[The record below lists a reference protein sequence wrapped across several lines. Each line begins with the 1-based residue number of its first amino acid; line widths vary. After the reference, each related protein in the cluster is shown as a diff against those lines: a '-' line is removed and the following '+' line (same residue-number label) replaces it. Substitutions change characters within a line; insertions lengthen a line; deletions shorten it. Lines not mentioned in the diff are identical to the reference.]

1 VPGKKVLW
9 SESIRSRVEHGGSH
23 FAARAS
29 LRPLSAGSASTFLD
43 IAYNDLPDLIVL
55 PPETMELSPLE
66 ICERLRQDERTRSI
80 PILGLAPPGPP
91 AEALRRAGCTQVLNA
106 DAAEDDLQR
115 NIAGMLGMR
124 LRRYPRFPVVLPV
137 ARGWI
142 FHEFLGYSNSVSEGG
157 MGFETIA
164 RIRGGDQL
172 ALRLY
177 RNTEEKPIAVT
188 GRVAG
193 VRPNIDTGVGYS
205 VGVEFVRLSPPDRE
219 RLVALFPRDPTVIW
233 GPGEET
239 GGEAPGRSA

>member
-1 VPGKKVLW
+1 MPGKKVLW
-9 SESIRSRVEHGGSH
+9 SESIRSRVENGKSH

-29 LRPLSAGSASTFLD
+29 LRPLSAGSASVFLD
-43 IAYNDLPDLIVL
+43 IAFNDLPDLIVL
-55 PPETMELSPLE
+55 PAETMELSPLE
-66 ICERLRQDERTRSI
+66 ICERLRQDARTRDI
-80 PILGLAPPGPP
+80 PILGLAPPGP
-91 AEALRRAGCTQVLNA
+91 ATEALRRAGCTEVLEA
-106 DAAEDDLQR
+106 GAAKEELQHK
-115 NIAGMLGMR
+115 IAGMLGMR
-124 LRRYPRFPVVLPV
+124 LRRYARFPVVLPV

-164 RIRGGDQL
+164 RIRGGDHL

-177 RNTEEKPIAVT
+177 RSTDERPISVA

-205 VGVEFVRLSPPDRE
+205 VGIEFMRLAPPDRE

-233 GPGEET
+233 GPGDV
-239 GGEAPGRSA
+239 GSGEPPGRTG

>member
-9 SESIRSRVEHGGSH
+9 SESIRARVENGRSH

-29 LRPLSAGSASTFLD
+29 VRPLTAGNASVFLD
-43 IAYNDLPDLIVL
+43 IACSDLPDLIIL
-55 PPETMELSPLE
+55 PTETLELSPIE
-66 ICERLRQDERTRSI
+66 ICERLRQDERTRAI
-80 PILGLAPPGPP
+80 PILALAAPGAA
-91 AEALRRAGCTQVLNA
+91 AEALRRAGCNA
-106 DAAEDDLQR
+106 ILPDGVGREELQQAIAAL
-115 NIAGMLGMR
+115 LGMR

-142 FHEFLGYSNSVSEGG
+142 FHEFLGYSNTMSEGG

-164 RIRGGDQL
+164 RIRSGDHL

-177 RNTEEKPIAVT
+177 RNTEEKPITVT

-205 VGVEFVRLSPPDRE
+205 VGVEFLRLAPADRE

-233 GPGEET
+233 GPDEGT
-239 GGEAPGRSA
+239 GSGPSLA